1 MILEINIKNFIIIE
15 QETISFTT
23 GLNII
28 TGETGSGKSLIIDA
42 LQAITGGKFSKDD
55 IRHGSDKAIVSAL
68 FSPERNTEL
77 DALLEEYGIDK
88 EADNTL
94 LISRE
99 VNTAGRSGCRING
112 QTVTLTMLKAVAQCL
127 IDIVG
132 QNEHQLLFN
141 ANKHIDFVDSFGDHE
156 IDQLKHSL
164 REITDK
170 LRAVETRYH
179 TISGS
184 TSERERRLDLYKY
197 QLEEIDA
204 ASLKSDEEEQLKAK
218 RTLLL
223 NSEKLYK
230 SMTQVY
236 VNLFQGD
243 NGVSCAGDLIEDS
256 VYKLSE
262 LTGIDGRLNSVK
274 AALEAIQYQLE
285 DLRAEVRNYS
295 ESIEFNDDEINF
307 IEERLDFISKLKRKY
322 GSTIE
327 EIMSYRI
334 NTAQEY
340 ENLLNSEK
348 IALELEKEIQAL
360 RTKYFEKAYKLS
372 DIRERLSRKLE
383 KLVEKELQDLNM
395 KGSEFQVNIKKD
407 EAAISSKGLDKLEF
421 LLSPNPGEPP
431 KQLYKIASGGEMS
444 RVMLAIKN
452 TITKSEKIP
461 SIVFD
466 EVDAG
471 IGGVTATVVG
481 QKIKKI
487 SKNSQIICI
496 THLAQIACFADSH
509 IYISKIISHN
519 KTFTK
524 IKTLSMQERTE
535 EVARMLGGSSK
546 DETSM
551 AHAKQLILGNSTH

>member
-1 MILEINIKNFIIIE
+1 MLLEINIKNYIIIE
-15 QETISFTT
+15 QESISFAA

-55 IRHGSDKAIVSAL
+55 IRHGAEKALISAL
-68 FSPERNTEL
+68 FALEHNSEL
-77 DALLEEYGIDK
+77 EALLEEYGIER

-99 VNTAGRSGCRING
+99 VNAAGRAGSRING
-112 QTVTLTMLKAVAQCL
+112 QTVTFTMLKAVAQCL

-141 ANKHIDFVDSFGDHE
+141 ASKHIDFVDSFGEQDVE
-156 IDQLKHSL
+156 LFKSKLKT
-164 REITDK
+164 ITDELK
-170 LRAVETRYH
+170 LVEARYKE
-179 TISGS
+179 ICGS
-184 TSERERRLDLYKY
+184 SSERERKLDLYKF
-197 QLEEIDA
+197 QIEEIESA
-204 ASLKSDEEEQLKAK
+204 ALRPEEEDQLKAK
-218 RTLLL
+218 RLLLL

-230 SMTQVY
+230 NISQVY
-236 VNLFQGD
+236 DSLFNTDD
-243 NGVSCAGDLIEDS
+243 NASCAVDVLEDSTQRLNELQHIDSRLQDFASVIEAAVYQIEDIKADIRD
-256 VYKLSE
+256 YK
-262 LTGIDGRLNSVK
+262 DN
-274 AALEAIQYQLE
+274 
-285 DLRAEVRNYS
+285 
-295 ESIEFNDDEINF
+295 IEFNDDEVNF
-307 IEERLDFISKLKRKY
+307 IGERLDLISKLKRKY
-322 GSTIE
+322 GASLEDVIKYGETV
-327 EIMSYRI
+327 
-334 NTAQEY
+334 AVEY
-340 ENLLNSEK
+340 ETLLNSEK
-348 IALELEKEIQAL
+348 FAAELE
-360 RTKYFEKAYKLS
+360 TKISSLHLQYHEVASKLS
-372 DIRERLSRKLE
+372 IIREKLSRRLE
-383 KLVEKELQDLNM
+383 KMVEKELQDLNM

-407 EAAISSKGLDKLEF
+407 EAVISPKGIDKIEF

-431 KQLYKIASGGEMS
+431 KQLSKIASGGEMS

-452 TITKSEKIP
+452 TITKAEKIP

-471 IGGVTATVVG
+471 IGGLTASIVG

-509 IYISKIISHN
+509 IYTRKVIHNN

-524 IKTLSMQERTE
+524 IKTLDASECIE
-535 EVARMLGGSSK
+535 EIARMLGGSPE

-551 AHAKQLILGNSTH
+551 AHAKQLIATGK